1 MAGEGF
7 GLPGREG
14 HGIGREWLMS
24 PEELADARRAVDQ
37 PDNKAALARIYEL
50 VETMIPIASL
60 GGRLVDAHNQDQ
72 TYALKTSTAITAIV
86 QDLDLESLQ
95 MLAVF
100 QANLIGG
107 YVNRLNDLQGRGR
120 R

>member
-14 HGIGREWLMS
+14 HGVGREWLMS
-24 PEELADARRAVDQ
+24 KAERAEVRRQTDQ

-60 GGRLVDAHNQDQ
+60 GGRMVDAAGGDQ
-72 TYALKTSTAITAIV
+72 TVAFKTTIAIEAIV
-86 QDLDLESLQ
+86 RDLDLESLQ

-107 YVNRLNDLQGRGR
+107 YVNRVNDLQGKR
-120 R
+120 

>member
-7 GLPGREG
+7 GIPGRG
-14 HGIGREWLMS
+14 GNRIGREWLMS
-24 PEELADARRAVDQ
+24 KSEREKVRRQADQ

-60 GGRLVDAHNQDQ
+60 GGRLVDAAGGDQ
-72 TYALKTSTAITAIV
+72 TVAFKTTMALEAIIHE
-86 QDLDLESLQ
+86 LDLESLQ

-100 QANLIGG
+100 QSNLIGG
-107 YVNRLNDLQGRGR
+107 YVNALNDARGNKR
-120 R
+120 